1 MLVHPYDSA
10 MSEDEWRSWI
20 AHSAKFGVLAVG
32 AGAGQAPIMVPT
44 HFVLSGDEIVI
55 HLHKVN
61 DAIPHLETGANVS
74 LSIVGDYAFIPGPWR
89 AKDPSNLRDGVPTSY
104 YAAVNFVCQP
114 TVVSDAVEVAQII
127 QAHMGEFQ
135 PAGDYAVVD
144 SVTAPY
150 GPMMTIIRGI
160 RLKIVGVDAKFK
172 YDDHKSVEFREA
184 MIERLNARNIHQDA
198 GAAAQQARRLGLIGE
213 WSEFRH
219 NHS

>member
-74 LSIVGDYAFIPGPWR
+74 LSIVGDYAFIPGAWR
-89 AKDPSNLRDGVPTSY
+89 AKDPANLRDGVPTSY

-127 QAHMGEFQ
+127 QAHMSEFQ